1 MQEVVDEESDRRS
14 QLAQG
19 EDLPIE
25 GLIFP
30 SLIKEGV
37 GQRCYYCWTKT
48 GYSVNFTTLGQYAKH
63 VLYNH
68 EGYSIYLFDE
78 DIDKFKE
85 ELKALRKKQMAHLP
99 IE

>member
-37 GQRCYYCWTKT
+37 GQRCYYC
-48 GYSVNFTTLGQYAKH
+48 
-63 VLYNH
+63 
-68 EGYSIYLFDE
+68 
-78 DIDKFKE
+78 
-85 ELKALRKKQMAHLP
+85 
-99 IE
+99 